1 MFSTALKLF
10 THTLA
15 SSENRV
21 STVINSGLMALV
33 DQDLIEATSQTVS
46 DALDAGERVWLT
58 SDLHFLHTNIIKYCD
73 RPFFDVGSMT
83 DALIATLQKV
93 PDDELIIFVGD
104 MAMGCHQKTVELIR
118 LLPGRKILIAGN
130 HDIASDGECKLANEK
145 NLFEVVVPFLA
156 WQGYQRRLV
165 VVSHYPI
172 IVPET
177 YKNTPVLNYHGHLHE
192 KTLPLQLM
200 IKYMNV
206 GWDINQS
213 LNCL

>member
-1 MFSTALKLF
+1 MFNIALRLF
-10 THTLA
+10 QHTLN
-15 SSENRV
+15 SESRV
-21 STVINSGLMALV
+21 STAINTGLMALV
-33 DQDLIEATSQTVS
+33 NQDLIESTSQTVS
-46 DALDAGERVWLT
+46 DALSAGERVWIT
-58 SDLHFLHTNIIKYCD
+58 SDLHFLHANIIRYCD

-83 DALIATLQKV
+83 DALIATLKKV
-93 PDDELIIFVGD
+93 PNDELIIFGGD
-104 MAMGCHQKTVELIR
+104 MAIGNYERTVELIR

-130 HDIASDGECKLANEK
+130 HDLTREGKCKLAREE
-145 NLFEVVVPFLA
+145 NLFEAVVPFLA

-172 IVPET
+172 LIPDT

-192 KTLPLQLM
+192 KTMPSELM

-206 GWDINQS
+206 GWDINHA

>member
-1 MFSTALKLF
+1 MFNTALKLF
-10 THTLA
+10 QHTLN
-15 SSENRV
+15 SETRV
-21 STVINSGLMALV
+21 STAINTGLMALV
-33 DQDLIEATSQTVS
+33 NQDLIESTSQTVS
-46 DALDAGERVWLT
+46 DALAAGERVWIT
-58 SDLHFLHTNIIKYCD
+58 SDLHFLHTNIISYCD

-93 PDDELIIFVGD
+93 PKDELIIFNGD
-104 MAMGCHQKTVELIR
+104 MAIGDYQRSVNLMR
-118 LLPGRKILIAGN
+118 LLPGRKILVAGN
-130 HDIASDGECKLANEK
+130 HDLTRDGKCKLAFEK
-145 NLFEVVVPFLA
+145 DLFEAVVPFLA

-172 IVPET
+172 LIPDT

-192 KTLPLQLM
+192 KTMPSELM

-206 GWDINQS
+206 GWDINHA

>member
-1 MFSTALKLF
+1 MFNIALRLF
-10 THTLA
+10 QHTLN
-15 SSENRV
+15 SETRV
-21 STVINSGLMALV
+21 STAINTGLMALV
-33 DQDLIEATSQTVS
+33 NQDLIESTSQTVS
-46 DALDAGERVWLT
+46 DALSAGERVWIT
-58 SDLHFLHTNIIKYCD
+58 SDLHFLHSNIIGYCD
-73 RPFFDVGSMT
+73 RPFFDVSSMT

-93 PDDELIIFVGD
+93 PNDELIIFGGD
-104 MAMGCHQKTVELIR
+104 MAIGNYERTVELIR

-130 HDIASDGECKLANEK
+130 HDLTRDGKCKLAREE
-145 NLFEVVVPFLA
+145 NLFVAVVPFLA

-172 IVPET
+172 LIPDT

-192 KTLPLQLM
+192 KTMPSELM

-206 GWDINQS
+206 GWDINHA

>member
-1 MFSTALKLF
+1 MFNTALKLF
-10 THTLA
+10 QHTLD
-15 SSENRV
+15 SESRV
-21 STVINSGLMALV
+21 STAINLGLMALV
-33 DQDLIEATSQTVS
+33 NQDLIESTSQAVS
-46 DALDAGERVWLT
+46 DALDAGERVWIT
-58 SDLHFLHTNIIKYCD
+58 SDLHFLHTNIIGYCD

-83 DALIATLQKV
+83 DSLIATLQKV
-93 PDDELIIFVGD
+93 PNDEIILFGGD
-104 MAMGCHQKTVELIR
+104 MAMGDYQRSVALMR

-130 HDIASDGECKLANEK
+130 HDLTRDGKCKLANEK
-145 NLFEVVVPFLA
+145 DLFEAVVPFLA

-172 IVPET
+172 LVPDT

-192 KTLPLQLM
+192 KTLPSTLM

-206 GWDINQS
+206 GWDINHG